1 MQGLVREAQ
10 TIFDRNTV
18 GPRRYISLYE
28 KYSGLLSGEADRDKD
43 RFLASTPPLKG
54 PEKKFAFKKFLK
66 LLPRQILNLFIQYL

>member
-54 PEKKFAFKKFLK
+54 SATIK
-66 LLPRQILNLFIQYL
+66 IN

>member
-54 PEKKFAFKKFLK
+54 SETIK
-66 LLPRQILNLFIQYL
+66 IN